1 MILIIGLGNPGV
13 EYKDTRHNA
22 GFLVVD
28 ELLTTKLPGGSVVA
42 KSDVFMNDSG
52 SFVKKLVDKYK
63 IEPSDLYII
72 HDDLDIKLGE
82 FKIQKGHG
90 PKDHNGL
97 NDIYQKLGSDDFWH
111 VRIGIDNR
119 PLDNKPMGIEYV
131 LQNFSNEEEEI
142 LDRTVK
148 EATKTLGKNIKAQ

>member
-1 MILIIGLGNPGV
+1 MKLIIALGNPGV

-28 ELLTTKLPGGSVVA
+28 KLIAAKLPGGSVVR

-52 SFVKKLVDKYK
+52 SFVKTLVDKYK
-63 IEPSDLYII
+63 VEPSDLYII

-97 NDIYQKLGSDDFWH
+97 NDIYQKLGSDNFWH
-111 VRIGIDNR
+111 VRVGIDNR
-119 PLDNKPMGIEYV
+119 PLDGRPMGIEYV
-131 LQNFSNEEEEI
+131 LQNFSNEEREI
-142 LDRTVK
+142 LDKTIKGVIN
-148 EATKTLGKNIKAQ
+148 TLGKDVKAQ

>member
-1 MILIIGLGNPGV
+1 MKLIIGLGNPGV

-28 ELLTTKLPGGSVVA
+28 ELLTTKLPGGSVVR

-52 SFVKKLVDKYK
+52 SFVKNLADKYK
-63 IEPSDLYII
+63 VDSSDLYII
-72 HDDLDIKLGE
+72 HDDLDIKIGE
-82 FKIQKGHG
+82 YKIQKGHG

-97 NDIYQKLGSDDFWH
+97 NDIYQKIGSDDFWH

-119 PLDNKPMGIEYV
+119 PLDDRPMGIEYV
-131 LQNFSNEEEEI
+131 LQNFTDEEKKTIYEV
-142 LDRTVK
+142 VK
-148 EATKTLGKNIKAQ
+148 KICKELNI